1 MYKLSQPCLCNFV
14 CSTWG
19 VPQMFSFL
27 ILSIMIAPSL
37 QSFCMCH
44 HLETVHH
51 TCSHHHIVKL
61 PFDFCFC
68 HKSLLALISTHSP
81 SLFFTFFVDYPFLW
95 IVDPGYKNSSTFT
108 TSIPCNFSSYLHHAR
123 TALMLP
129 ALLPFLLV
137 SCIHNLPSFSHHICQ
152 LIRHT
157 SHSPYI

>member
-1 MYKLSQPCLCNFV
+1 
-14 CSTWG
+14 
-19 VPQMFSFL
+19 MFSFL

-108 TSIPCNFSSYLHHAR
+108 TSIRCNFSSYLHHAR